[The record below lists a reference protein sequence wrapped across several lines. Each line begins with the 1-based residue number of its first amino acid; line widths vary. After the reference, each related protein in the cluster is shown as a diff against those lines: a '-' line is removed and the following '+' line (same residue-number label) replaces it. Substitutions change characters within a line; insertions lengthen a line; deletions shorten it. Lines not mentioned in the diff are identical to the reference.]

1 MLETD
6 RLTQDDVRQIG
17 GDEIRGVL
25 VDWILARKGKKAVL
39 VTGGTVDWIERDYPI
54 EKGLS

>member
-25 VDWILARKGKKAVL
+25 VDWI
-39 VTGGTVDWIERDYPI
+39 ERDYPI